1 MKIERNQYHDFVEQV
16 WLDADTVDAPVIDA
30 GGHRMGFKTPQS
42 DDAKCGGVYIFIS
55 EYWGKKNPNQIDIEF
70 FTKYLIDLRGKHH
83 GRHITIILY
92 KSLPSTFIL
101 FDCTTYMGILHVYM
115 HIFKNYR

>member
-42 DDAKCGGVYIFIS
+42 DDAKCGGVYVFIS
-55 EYWGKKNPNQIDIEF
+55 EYRGKKI
-70 FTKYLIDLRGKHH
+70 LIKLTLNFLQN
-83 GRHITIILY
+83 I
-92 KSLPSTFIL
+92 
-101 FDCTTYMGILHVYM
+101 
-115 HIFKNYR
+115 